1 MDNIARLNIAH
12 FRAMLV
18 AEQDEAKRLILRQSL
33 AKEEAQLA
41 MLEDRIN
48 VAYRRLHRNRN
59 PDRLDL
65 LAWNALVCAKQLMM
79 RAAELYKSDVCS
91 WP

>member
-1 MDNIARLNIAH
+1 MDPMDNIARLNIAH

-41 MLEDRIN
+41 MLEDSIN
-48 VAYRRLHRNRN
+48 ACR
-59 PDRLDL
+59 
-65 LAWNALVCAKQLMM
+65 
-79 RAAELYKSDVCS
+79 
-91 WP
+91 

>member
-1 MDNIARLNIAH
+1 MDNISRLNIAH

-18 AEQDEAKRLILRQSL
+18 AEQDEAKHLILRQLL

-48 VAYRRLHRNRN
+48 ACR
-59 PDRLDL
+59 
-65 LAWNALVCAKQLMM
+65 
-79 RAAELYKSDVCS
+79 
-91 WP
+91 

>member
-1 MDNIARLNIAH
+1 MEAYPMDNIARLNIAH

-41 MLEDRIN
+41 MLEDSIN
-48 VAYRRLHRNRN
+48 RLS
-59 PDRLDL
+59 
-65 LAWNALVCAKQLMM
+65 LM
-79 RAAELYKSDVCS
+79 
-91 WP
+91 PI

>member
-1 MDNIARLNIAH
+1 MNRNRRIIFVGERGTLRIEAYPMDNIARLNIAH

-41 MLEDRIN
+41 MLEDSIN
-48 VAYRRLHRNRN
+48 ACR
-59 PDRLDL
+59 
-65 LAWNALVCAKQLMM
+65 
-79 RAAELYKSDVCS
+79 
-91 WP
+91 

>member
-41 MLEDRIN
+41 MLSIDLYGAGLKTRT
-48 VAYRRLHRNRN
+48 V
-59 PDRLDL
+59 LD
-65 LAWNALVCAKQLMM
+65 
-79 RAAELYKSDVCS
+79 
-91 WP
+91 